1 LSGADPAPD
10 AGWRALLAAPAAQ
23 IVLRSA
29 VASAFAYGLW
39 RAFGASGLVF
49 AAPLF
54 GVLLARPLIDLAGD
68 LGRATRGLAL
78 DDIEGRHYAFKGLH
92 IEVAE
97 DADGRRWLR
106 AADVRK
112 AVPGL
117 PADASLLHLYP
128 AGTRRAGRR
137 RAVGVEAETLWQA
150 LDRSSEAQTLKFR
163 LWLEREVILPA
174 RRQRERSVRS

>member
-1 LSGADPAPD
+1 MSDP
-10 AGWRALLAAPAAQ
+10 AGWRAALATPGAQVLL
-23 IVLRSA
+23 RGA
-29 VASAFAYGLW
+29 VCAAFAFGLW
-39 RAFGASGLVF
+39 RVFGAFGLVF

-54 GVLLARPLIDLAGD
+54 GVLLARPLVELASD

-78 DDIEGRHYAFKGLH
+78 DSVEGRHYAFKGLH
-92 IEVAE
+92 IEVVE

-128 AGTRRAGRR
+128 GGARRHGRR
-137 RAVGVEAETLWQA
+137 GGVGVEADVLLQSLA
-150 LDRSSEAQTLKFR
+150 RASEPQTLKFR
-163 LWLEREVILPA
+163 HWLEREVVLPA
-174 RRQRERSVRS
+174 QRRRARDAAG

>member
-1 LSGADPAPD
+1 MSGDDPDPD
-10 AGWRALLAAPAAQ
+10 GWRALLGTPAAQ

-29 VASAFAYGLW
+29 LASAFAYGLW

-92 IEVAE
+92 IDVAE

-117 PADASLLHLYP
+117 PADASLLHLFP

-137 RAVGVEAETLWQA
+137 RAVGVEAETLRQA
-150 LDRSSEAQTLKFR
+150 LDRSSEPQTLKFR

-174 RRQRERSVRS
+174 RRQRERSGRS